1 MSTGPYSK
9 SESYMVKDEGSK
21 GKGTKATYVRS
32 FGNEPNQVSQF
43 DVVKK
48 GAVIIKNS
56 TGKGVRSV
64 KSRDITIVLVREG
77 AASGAGSGAGSKGRT
92 TRKARKNRRNTRR
105 NTRRN

>member
-1 MSTGPYSK
+1 
-9 SESYMVKDEGSK
+9 MVKDEGSK

-43 DVVKK
+43 DVGKK

-56 TGKGVRSV
+56 TGKGVRRV
-64 KSRDITIVLVREG
+64 KGRDVTIVLVRDG
-77 AASGAGSGAGSKGRT
+77 AASGAGAGSKGRT

-105 NTRRN
+105 NIRRN

>member
-1 MSTGPYSK
+1 
-9 SESYMVKDEGSK
+9 MVKDEGSK

-43 DVVKK
+43 DVAKK

-56 TGKGVRSV
+56 TGKGVRRV
-64 KSRDITIVLVREG
+64 KDRDVTIVLVREG
-77 AASGAGSGAGSKGRT
+77 AASGSGSGAGAGSKGRT

-105 NTRRN
+105 NIRRN

>member
-1 MSTGPYSK
+1 MSTGPYST

-43 DVVKK
+43 DVAKK
-48 GAVIIKNS
+48 GAVVIKNS
-56 TGKGVRSV
+56 TGKGVRRV
-64 KSRDITIVLVREG
+64 KDRDVTIVLVREG
-77 AASGAGSGAGSKGRT
+77 AASGAGAGSKGRT

-105 NTRRN
+105 NIRRN

>member
-77 AASGAGSGAGSKGRT
+77 AGSGAGSKGRT

-105 NTRRN
+105 NIRRN

>member
-1 MSTGPYSK
+1 
-9 SESYMVKDEGSK
+9 MVKDEGSK

-43 DVVKK
+43 DVAKK

-56 TGKGVRSV
+56 TGKGVRRV
-64 KSRDITIVLVREG
+64 KSRDVTIVLVRDG
-77 AASGAGSGAGSKGRT
+77 AAAGSGAGSKGRT

-105 NTRRN
+105 NIRRN